1 MSSHDQHLQAQ
12 ASSSSSSAG
21 LPAAQTLNF
30 ETYLRNFESL
40 KNANDTANLTKLLI
54 ELRDHLESAS
64 LPECFDFASTMLKP
78 LLEFLNDGV
87 KPKFRKDDKDHL
99 LRQVIIEIIQ
109 KLPHTELYEERNGRR
124 EELTLLMNSL
134 FKVLKTDN
142 ELNGVV
148 AIRLIIDIHKSFKT
162 SLPTI
167 FQPLVDIFLQ
177 FYANFEKTIE
187 KYLGR
192 KPKRN
197 NLSTGDAIITEP
209 SDQVYDTK
217 DYLIPCIESCK
228 FMLELPIFI
237 IFFFRS
243 SPLKD
248 TINFTTLFE
257 KVHDIF
263 NYDISVSDD
272 VMASAVGKE
281 RVEDFMLLRVKTISF
296 LIYTSKYV
304 DKKNDNVYVKD
315 IPRFVIKCLKECPD
329 ECITPRKEML
339 LIMRHIV
346 EVPLTQND
354 HLSGICSHFMP
365 YMNDMMN
372 DSVLIGK
379 SRSASETVRSSAYST
394 VLEILNFNQNKIDFT
409 PTQMSSCTTFCTKL
423 LYDTSLGLG
432 IHALAVGLLVSL
444 SQTIYKNIAAQI
456 QLQQQ
461 TSENGST
468 TEPVSTNISEL
479 VNLPHI
485 IKFKEILLSIIRAFV
500 QKVKYLSKL
509 IKKISKKK
517 PVSTEKENANDNA
530 MILPFSPYKFNEN
543 FSNDITYCCTMFKHL
558 IFGLKTI
565 VLVFTSVPRD
575 ERSKFPELPLLNKLF
590 RYGLDCFDIYNL
602 VSEDQVNVESI
613 SKQKVAEEEK
623 DIFNNYSSL
632 YTSLSAPLF
641 TEVFKTQFE
650 YLYKKLLD
658 GRPMTFIHIP
668 ANILSS
674 NPNIASVFSEI
685 LLKFLLKRMDKIA
698 KDRKESQYMHNLF
711 KLVFGSTVTF
721 PKNETVLK
729 NHMTSIVTSCFTFAN
744 KFKECMDYYL
754 ILRSLFNSILSAKF
768 DLLCKEFAQL
778 LPTVLEKL
786 SDLVNNAHDK
796 ETRNLFVELCLT
808 VPSKLHVLC
817 PYLYLLI
824 KPILYALQP
833 GSSEKATTAALRNLD
848 LWVTSLRNESLEAIL
863 KPVIPDLLKALFTHL
878 KPQHHANGATAM
890 RLLAKLGG
898 THRQYMSELT
908 SVHTKEYANSLFFNI
923 NLKGNNNMIEQYDE
937 STMIP
942 ADDLVDLS
950 VDICLDRDNDIQTK
964 KSAFEFLKTCIL
976 SMISTTEEH
985 LGVQDD
991 FKFTTKHVP
1000 IKKYFHISASSPK
1013 IDNFYQDEVNIEEC
1027 KTTTRYEGEIAM
1039 FNKVLK
1045 SIFLFMSY
1053 AVKENLTDCIEF
1065 TKNLIRHFALTA
1077 IFNSYNYEEPSK
1089 FRINHDWFYEVLLDV
1104 YEEDCTETSPNV
1116 NVGDFILGLFTDYV
1130 YEICNDDP
1138 DLVIQFGI
1146 WERLQSRFTKF
1157 LYQPEW
1163 YKKCVGARGVLFLC
1177 ENITPIWLV
1186 HYESDM
1192 LKGLFFSLKNQPVH
1206 MTPHTTQITIMAA
1219 ESLVRAC
1226 YNTPLLDFSLLFSN
1240 NFYEKVEYIQ
1250 SAPSSTLAEGE
1261 HVVHAEKMGK
1271 DLVFKKR
1278 SLLALICSELS
1289 TPSSQIRK
1297 IAQSLLRLCS
1307 DMMNIPLSSIIDRFR
1322 PDATQS
1328 QKEQKDDGT
1337 GKKDIS
1343 IITTSLEYSVLQL
1356 STRDNNVPGQYIS
1369 SQFTKALNLL
1379 RNDELYSK
1387 DTKDQKKLLN
1397 AKLVALKLL
1406 REAIVSKE
1414 LRYNDK
1420 DTNKEQ
1426 LKIMIETICKFLV
1439 ATNKDVVTIAKTAL
1453 LTYISQF
1460 RPPKDSLQQALRQLS
1475 TNLSKYTQL
1484 TLTFLQ
1490 NAAFFLKVNSQIQT
1504 QLSKVASTLLEH
1516 LKKWADKQQI
1526 KHIANQKEK
1535 PIIAAEI
1542 VALFSIIPDTSEQL
1556 PALVKL
1562 VILLE
1567 SVWSDEIKN
1576 SNPFIAPLA
1585 KYLNIYPEQAIKF
1598 LFETSGE
1605 QVCYALST
1613 KRTLNFILE
1622 VLKSRKAT
1630 DLRAYLFTHPNVI
1643 VTLLSS
1649 VNSIE
1654 FTETQAFASDP
1665 NNILILIGN
1674 ILKLNPNVFITH
1686 REIFDQVLRIW
1697 SLYIQQLNQN
1707 PNAMDLSSDTT
1718 VSKGQ
1723 YLTDTQRIRFTK
1735 KLLKLMIAY
1744 CNNNEN
1750 EVDTLFNI
1758 VKVFGCGIVMD
1769 LNFVMEFFEIQV
1781 GCEYNLKRQEAIL
1794 TKFLEEFK
1802 KEGTFQM
1809 KSDILKH
1816 VAIPIVRGIAKREKL
1831 STDLLRRF
1839 IDEKVLFSPTFAH
1852 FTEKEKYSINTDL
1865 LQLLTLFVRYLP
1877 STQLD
1882 VLKKEKNIF
1891 KFCYDNCCKDDITAA
1906 QCAFVLFAH
1915 LMSKLDLP
1923 PKLIQPVY
1931 IAFLKDC
1938 KKDSKS
1944 LVLPA
1949 LDMVMQP
1956 VKKAEL
1962 ASEPKGKFPQW
1973 IRSTKQTL
1981 LEDVP
1986 STHQLANIWTIFI
1999 RHADSFYDSRECFVY
2014 KMINALSKIGYSSIN
2029 LENKKLYIQLA
2040 DVIISWEERA
2050 ARKKPYDEQE
2060 DDNEKKRKVDQTDLS
2075 DDGGSKK
2082 RKVDEETSLSV
2093 SAASSPIHEFTLKPQ
2108 SRGIVLN
2115 FLIRMCIF
2123 VSQTRAEKPQ
2133 ALYKECIQILKRA
2146 LHLWKDEPVSLAQA
2160 EKFFPNSEESSPTIG
2175 SFTLSCILELM
2186 NLLVEMNRDTIQ
2198 LNAQFAKRL
2207 IPFLTTP
2214 YVDVNR
2220 NVCLFFKT
2228 LFKHFDPLKS
2238 NDNDVKEFYE
2248 TIWNSVKETI
2258 GKYASKDLPQPAG
2271 NQTIDPCQHL
2281 VYGSFGHVLLLHLL
2295 CEHYSS
2301 DEIKQQYS
2309 RPVYSLLAKALKY
2322 SMNMTQESSW
2332 RDIYLGYIELCLSF
2346 LADGVH
2352 LDSIFKHYSQTVGII
2367 IEKVDSFSY
2376 NILHLVV
2383 DIVLN
2388 WLRTN
2393 PSSEMQ
2399 RSYTLQLDDGLQT
2412 MTLSRPYKVQSYLQK
2427 ASLLAKLGSLSEQ
2440 SQSSETVKNLGVENF
2455 NQFKREYFNVVAE
2468 LYQQM
2473 DEISEVT
2480 YAKKIESC
2488 FMAGLKIESKE
2499 LRDIKS
2505 RYISILNQ
2513 KIEKTVLK
2521 RLQFVIDH
2529 QKWEPLSDRFW
2540 IKYALELLLEC
2551 IEQEEK
2557 LTCHPKMAKFPP
2569 ISTQPVMTSSAK
2581 GDSIAVS
2588 SSTALEKLR
2597 RVFES
2602 HESFLQSISSIK
2614 ISNFIAPLKTL
2625 IRSNTNM
2632 VLKTWGEF
2640 FALAWNCLGND
2651 DKPLLQIQMQKLVS
2665 IDYHSKQY
2673 TKYPNVIQALL
2684 LGVNNAVLN
2693 TKRDL
2698 STFNYLSIHPE
2709 TLKFLGKSFNA
2720 WSLTLPL
2727 LEEELRALFNTG
2739 SFDEKTE
2746 KVCHSLTELY
2756 RVLKEDD
2763 ILCGIFRCCD
2773 ITDHTKLV
2781 LSLEQRNNWCEAQ
2794 EALKDLI
2801 NAFHKGNIK
2810 KKVSHTELQL
2820 WEDHW
2825 IICSKKL
2832 QQWDELTKFSQ
2843 SAPGTHGYFNL
2854 ECLWKNGQWTQM
2866 KELFQK
2872 NQSLENQLMK
2882 FYHISYLIM
2891 QDKEAEAGDV
2901 FAISQQLALQRWC
2914 ALPSFVCGNHTSMLQ
2929 CFQQLYELNESASL
2943 LNDTKKP
2950 LSTHELKG
2958 FLTTWRDRLPNKYE
2972 DISVWNDIFTWRCHL
2987 LKKAIERFDQKDEF
3001 SHHRALLLN
3010 ETIWSLHKFAKIARK
3025 QNFIEPALKMLAETG
3040 KLLPTLTSETSEVFV
3055 RIIEVIKSLMKD
3067 RRYNDVLDYIESD
3080 TIANTKIKTIQKMEI
3095 LRLRGEVFST
3105 CGRYDESYQTFA
3117 QSISYFPQ
3125 EQKFISSVTSTP
3137 AWGKSFFQWA
3147 LVLDKLF
3154 VEKWNSST
3162 RHQRQKQNSTKHPT
3176 QSMTALEFAENCVA
3190 AYLLAIRYS
3199 GGATN
3204 HQTIQAS
3211 GATVRQYIGR
3221 VLWLLSYDEPASSDK
3236 TKGGSNVDYPLH
3248 RVAEKCINDIP
3259 AWMWIPWQQQ
3269 LFTML
3274 HRRECE
3280 ASIAKQLLKAV
3291 LYNFPQ
3297 AAFHTFRSF
3306 VHDLRELLSGI
3317 AKKNQSTTTGT
3328 GSTNPSGTSESN
3340 TNTAAPLRGS
3350 SANIHVSIINKS
3362 GAISTSS
3369 DSNIP
3374 TGPNS
3379 VYLETFTKIRKKL
3392 DEIMHDGNKVL
3403 FSDLESMFKELTK
3416 YKSESEEEL
3425 TKSLELMLDK
3435 AYTFNIYENS
3445 DSMVDEENEDELH
3458 HIPKELTDHAKRI
3471 ADTYFADPPTQS
3483 SNPQQH
3489 QPVPKPQFILDCQS
3503 NVIADILP
3511 RKERREMAKSLKYV
3525 EKTMDAVGPRS
3536 LLDLT
3541 KNLKHWI
3548 CYFRR
3553 KINLLPTE
3561 IGIEN
3566 QKAKLLEH
3574 RTNLELEIPGQ
3585 YELTSDREPF
3595 SERHEKILCLLPSVS
3610 MKGRKNKENERVIAL
3625 RSVSGKVFKFFI
3637 QSTSNS
3643 EPLTLKTEEK
3653 VSSLIRHINRL
3664 LDKDRTARSHNN
3676 IHMEYPIT
3684 ITTNQ
3689 RIRLVRK
3696 DYDFISLEDIFYDY
3710 CESIGKSI
3718 DTPLIKYWKEMDKAC
3733 KTHINDFENKLNVYQ
3748 TFVEQSDKI
3757 PDDILLNYIRS
3768 TCPSWSEF
3776 YSIRKTFGVQ
3786 SGVYN
3791 IFSHLLHTK
3800 DRHPYKILI
3809 SKNSGHMMQFDFR
3822 PNMNKASGIIQ
3833 RDDPTPFRFTRNIS
3847 QFLSQ
3852 FGVEGYLLNTMSAI
3866 AYSLSENK
3874 DLFET
3879 LMQLFIRDELISY
3892 HNFNVDLLNNESSTP
3907 IGENRFLFNDEL
3919 MRSCVQ
3925 QNVDQVLE
3933 MVLELA
3939 PTIPTHLSCSP
3950 PQTLPV
3956 KKKTKKDA
3964 TTSESSTSEVSTPS
3978 SITTPSTPSMAS
3990 SSNTATTSVVATP
4003 SPFANATSLL
4013 DLPPLN
4019 YKVYELIQQASSAE
4033 KLCMKDPIYYP
4044 WF

>member
-1 MSSHDQHLQAQ
+1 
-12 ASSSSSSAG
+12 
-21 LPAAQTLNF
+21 
-30 ETYLRNFESL
+30 
-40 KNANDTANLTKLLI
+40 
-54 ELRDHLESAS
+54 
-64 LPECFDFASTMLKP
+64 
-78 LLEFLNDGV
+78 
-87 KPKFRKDDKDHL
+87 
-99 LRQVIIEIIQ
+99 
-109 KLPHTELYEERNGRR
+109 
-124 EELTLLMNSL
+124 MNSL
-134 FKVLKTDN
+134 IKVLKTDN

-148 AIRLIIDIHKSFKT
+148 AIRLIIDIYKSFKT

-167 FQPLVDIFLQ
+167 VQPVVDIFLQ

-209 SDQVYDTK
+209 SDQAYDTR

-228 FMLELPIFI
+228 FMIELPIFI
-237 IFFFRS
+237 IYFFRS

-248 TINFTTLFE
+248 TTSFTTLFE

-263 NYDISVSDD
+263 NYDIAVSDD
-272 VMASAVGKE
+272 IMASPIGKE

-296 LIYTSKYV
+296 LVYTSKYV
-304 DKKNDNVYVKD
+304 DKKNDNGYVKD

-329 ECITPRKEML
+329 ECITPRKEMF

-346 EVPLTQND
+346 NEIPLAQNE
-354 HLSGICSHFMP
+354 LSGICSHFMP
-365 YMNDMMN
+365 YMNDLTN

-379 SRSASETVRSSAYST
+379 SRSAYETVRSSAYST

-409 PTQMSSCTTFCTKL
+409 PTQMSSCITFCTKL
-423 LYDTSLGLG
+423 LCDTSLGLG

-456 QLQQQ
+456 QQQQ
-461 TSENGST
+461 QPSSSENGST
-468 TEPVSTNISEL
+468 TEPPPPPPPNNNTTTTTNTTNISEL
-479 VNLPHI
+479 VNMPHI
-485 IKFKEILLSIIRAFV
+485 IRFKEILLSIIRAFV

-509 IKKISKKK
+509 IKKISNSKKK
-517 PVSTEKENANDNA
+517 PISTENANDNS

-543 FSNDITYCCTMFKHL
+543 FMNDITYCCTMFKHL

-602 VSEDQVNVESI
+602 VSEDTSNVESI
-613 SKQKVAEEEK
+613 TKQKIVEEEK

-641 TEVFKTQFE
+641 TEIFKTQFE

-668 ANILSS
+668 ANVLSS

-698 KDRKESQYMHNLF
+698 KDRKEAQYMHNLF

-721 PKNETVLK
+721 PKNESVLK
-729 NHMTSIVTSCFTFAN
+729 NHMTSIVTSCFTYAS

-786 SDLVNNAHDK
+786 SDLVNNAHDR

-817 PYLYLLI
+817 PYLHLLI

-833 GSSEKATTAALRNLD
+833 GASEKATTAALRNLD

-908 SVHTKEYANSLFFNI
+908 SVNTKEHSNSLFFNI
-923 NLKGNNNMIEQYDE
+923 NFKGNNNMIFTQDDDDE
-937 STMIP
+937 SNMLP

-950 VDICLDRDNDIQTK
+950 IDMCLDRDNDIQTK
-964 KSAFEFLKTCIL
+964 KSAFDFLKTCIL
-976 SMISTTEEH
+976 SMISTTEEK
-985 LGVQDD
+985 LAVPDD

-1013 IDNFYQDEVNIEEC
+1013 IDNYYHDEVNVQEC
-1027 KTTTRYEGEIAM
+1027 KTTMRYEGEIAM

-1045 SIFLFMSY
+1045 SIFLFLSY
-1053 AVKENLTDCIEF
+1053 AVKENLTECIEF
-1065 TKNLIRHFALTA
+1065 TKNLIRHFAITA

-1104 YEEDCTETSPNV
+1104 YEEDCTEASPNV

-1130 YEICNDDP
+1130 YEICNDEP

-1146 WERLQSRFTKF
+1146 WERLQSRFTKS

-1163 YKKCVGARGVLFLC
+1163 YKKCVGARGILFLC
-1177 ENITPIWLV
+1177 ESITPVWLV

-1192 LKGLFFSLKNQPVH
+1192 LKGLFFSLKNPPIH
-1206 MTPHTTQITIMAA
+1206 MIPHTNQITIMAA
-1219 ESLVRAC
+1219 ETLIRSC
-1226 YNTPLLDFSLLFSN
+1226 YHTPLLDFTLLFSN
-1240 NFYEKVEYIQ
+1240 NISEKIEYIQ
-1250 SAPSSTLAEGE
+1250 AAQVPSTLAEGE
-1261 HVVHAEKMGK
+1261 YMVHAEKMGK

-1278 SLLALICSELS
+1278 SLLSLICSELS
-1289 TPSSQIRK
+1289 SPLNHIRK
-1297 IAQSLLRLCS
+1297 IAQSLLRLSS
-1307 DMMNIPLSSIIDRFR
+1307 DLMNIPLSSIIDRFR
-1322 PDATQS
+1322 PDASQS
-1328 QKEQKDDGT
+1328 QKDQKDDGS
-1337 GKKDIS
+1337 GKKDIGLV
-1343 IITTSLEYSVLQL
+1343 TTSLEYSVLQL

-1387 DTKDQKKLLN
+1387 DTKDQKKLLA

-1420 DTNKEQ
+1420 DSNKDQ

-1439 ATNKDVVTIAKTAL
+1439 ANNKDVVTIAKTAL
-1453 LTYISQF
+1453 LTYMSQF
-1460 RPPKDSLQQALRQLS
+1460 KPPKDSLQQALRQLS
-1475 TNLSKYTQL
+1475 TNLVKYTQL
-1484 TLTFLQ
+1484 TLPFVH
-1490 NAAFFLKVNSQIQT
+1490 NAAFFLKVNSNIQI
-1504 QLSKVASTLLEH
+1504 QLSKAASTLLEH

-1526 KHIANQKEK
+1526 KHISNQKEK
-1535 PIIAAEI
+1535 PVVAAEI
-1542 VALFSIIPDTSEQL
+1542 VVLFSIIPDTSDHL

-1562 VILLE
+1562 VLLLE
-1567 SVWSDEIKN
+1567 SVWADEIK
-1576 SNPFIAPLA
+1576 SLNPFVAPLA
-1585 KYLNIYPEQAIKF
+1585 KYLNIYPEQAIRF

-1605 QVCYALST
+1605 QFCYALST
-1613 KRTLNFILE
+1613 KRTLKVIIE
-1622 VLKSRKAT
+1622 VLNSRKAT
-1630 DLRAYLFTHPNVI
+1630 NLRAYLFAHPNVI
-1643 VTLLSS
+1643 ANLLSS
-1649 VNSIE
+1649 VNHVE
-1654 FTETQAFASDP
+1654 FTENQSFASDP
-1665 NNILILIGN
+1665 NNVLILVGN
-1674 ILKLNPNVFITH
+1674 IFKLNPTLFAAH

-1697 SLYIQQLNQN
+1697 TLYLQQLAQN

-1718 VSKGQ
+1718 TTSKGQ
-1723 YLTDTQRIRFTK
+1723 YITETQRIRFTK
-1735 KLLKLMIAY
+1735 KLLKLMISY

-1750 EVDTLFNI
+1750 EVDTLFNM
-1758 VKVFGCGIVMD
+1758 VKVFSCGLVMD
-1769 LNFVMEFFEIQV
+1769 LSFVMEFFELQV
-1781 GCEYNLKRQEAIL
+1781 GGEYNLKRQEAIL
-1794 TKFLEEFK
+1794 NKFLEEFK
-1802 KEGTFQM
+1802 KEGSFQM
-1809 KSDILKH
+1809 KSDIIKH
-1816 VAIPIVRGIAKREKL
+1816 IAIPIVRGIAKKEKL
-1831 STDLLRRF
+1831 NTDLLRRF
-1839 IDEKVLFSPTFAH
+1839 IDEKVLFSSTFAH

-1865 LQLLTLFVRYLP
+1865 LQLLTLFVRFLP

-1962 ASEPKGKFPQW
+1962 ANEPKKFPQW

-1981 LEDVP
+1981 LDDMP

-2050 ARKKPYDEQE
+2050 AKKRLYGEE
-2060 DDNEKKRKVDQTDLS
+2060 DDNEKKRKVEQTDLS
-2075 DDGGSKK
+2075 SDDSGVKK
-2082 RKVDEETSLSV
+2082 RKVDEETSLSL
-2093 SAASSPIHEFTLKPQ
+2093 SPIASSSTHEFTLKPQ

-2123 VSQTRAEKPQ
+2123 VSQTRSEKPQ
-2133 ALYKECIQILKRA
+2133 ALYKECIQILKRS
-2146 LHLWKDEPVSLAQA
+2146 LQLWKDEPVSLTQA
-2160 EKFFPNSEESSPTIG
+2160 EKFFPNSEESAPTIG

-2220 NVCLFFKT
+2220 NVCIFFKT

-2238 NDNDVKEFYE
+2238 NDKDVKEFYE

-2258 GKYASKDLPQPAG
+2258 TKYAAKDLPQPAG
-2271 NQTIDPCQHL
+2271 NPLIDISQHL
-2281 VYGSFGHVLLLHLL
+2281 VYGSFGHLLLLHVL
-2295 CEHYSS
+2295 CEHYRN
-2301 DEIKQQYS
+2301 DEIKQNYS
-2309 RPVYSLLAKALKY
+2309 KPVCSMLGKALKNVPPA
-2322 SMNMTQESSW
+2322 SQESSW
-2332 RDIYLGYIELCLSF
+2332 REVCLGYIELCLSF
-2346 LADGVH
+2346 LADGVNH
-2352 LDSIFKHYSQTVGII
+2352 EAVFKHYGSSIYQI
-2367 IEKVDSFSY
+2367 IEKAETYSY
-2376 NILHLVV
+2376 NILHLVM

-2393 PSSEMQ
+2393 PSSELQ

-2412 MTLSRPYKVQSYLQK
+2412 TTLSKRYKIQDLQK
-2427 ASLLAKLGSLSEQ
+2427 ANLLARLGYLSEQ
-2440 SQSSETVKNLGVENF
+2440 SQSSELVKNLGIENF
-2455 NQFKREYFNVVAE
+2455 NQFRREYFNVVAE
-2468 LYQQM
+2468 LYQQI
-2473 DEISEVT
+2473 DEISEIS

-2488 FMAGLKIESKE
+2488 FMAGLKIESKD
-2499 LRDIKS
+2499 LRDIKL
-2505 RYISILNQ
+2505 RFISILNQ
-2513 KIEKTVLK
+2513 RIEKTVQK

-2540 IKYALELLLEC
+2540 IKHALELLLES

-2569 ISTQPVMTSSAK
+2569 ISTKPVMTSAR
-2581 GDSIAVS
+2581 GESIHVT
-2588 SSTALEKLR
+2588 STAALEKLR
-2597 RVFES
+2597 KIFED
-2602 HESFLQSISSIK
+2602 HEPFLQSISSIK
-2614 ISNFIAPLKTL
+2614 TCNIITSLKTL
-2625 IRSNTNM
+2625 IRSNTTM
-2632 VLKTWGEF
+2632 VLKTWGQF
-2640 FALAWNCLGND
+2640 FALAWNSLSND
-2651 DKPLLQIQMQKLVS
+2651 EKPLLQIQMQKLVS

-2684 LGVNNAVLN
+2684 LGINNAVLN
-2693 TKRDL
+2693 KKRDL

-2727 LEEELRALFNTG
+2727 LEEELRFLFTTG

-2794 EALKDLI
+2794 EALKELI

-2854 ECLWKNGQWTQM
+2854 ECLWKNGQWAQM

-2891 QDKEAEAGDV
+2891 QDKESDAGDV

-2914 ALPSFVCGNHTSMLQ
+2914 ALPSFICGNHTSMLQ

-2943 LNDTKKP
+2943 LNDTKRP
-2950 LSTHELKG
+2950 LTTHELKG

-2972 DISVWNDIFTWRCHL
+2972 DITVWNDIFTWRCHL
-2987 LKKAIERFDQKDEF
+2987 LKKAIERFDQKEEY

-3154 VEKWNSST
+3154 VEKWNSPT

-3221 VLWLLSYDEPASSDK
+3221 VLWLLSYDEPASNDK

-3259 AWMWIPWQQQ
+3259 AWMWIPWHQQ

-3317 AKKNQSTTTGT
+3317 SKKCQPTATSTA
-3328 GSTNPSGTSESN
+3328 GSTNPSSSESN
-3340 TNTAAPLRGS
+3340 PNTAAPLRGS

-3362 GAISTSS
+3362 GTSS
-3369 DSNIP
+3369 GDSNIP
-3374 TGPNS
+3374 AGPNA
-3379 VYLETFTKIRKKL
+3379 VYLETFTKIRRKL
-3392 DEIMHDGNKVL
+3392 DDIMHDGNKVL

-3435 AYTFNIYENS
+3435 AYTFNIYENA
-3445 DSMVDEENEDELH
+3445 DTMVDEDSQEDDLH
-3458 HIPKELTDHAKRI
+3458 FIPKELTDYAKRI
-3471 ADTYFADPPTQS
+3471 ADTYFADPPAQS
-3483 SNPQQH
+3483 TNP

-3503 NVIADILP
+3503 NVITDILP
-3511 RKERREMAKSLKYV
+3511 RKERRDMAKSLKYV
-3525 EKTMDAVGPRS
+3525 EKTLDAVGPRN
-3536 LLDLT
+3536 LLELT

-3566 QKAKLLEH
+3566 QKPKLLEH
-3574 RTNLELEIPGQ
+3574 KTNVELEVPGQ

-3625 RSVSGKVFKFFI
+3625 RSVSGKVFRFFI
-3637 QSTSNS
+3637 QSTSNA

-3676 IHMEYPIT
+3676 IHIEYPIT
-3684 ITTNQ
+3684 VTTNQ

-3696 DYDFISLEDIFYDY
+3696 DYELISLEDIFYDY

-3733 KTHINDFENKLNVYQ
+3733 KTHINEFENKLNVYQ

-3768 TCPSWSEF
+3768 ICPSWSEF

-3809 SKNSGHMMQFDFR
+3809 SKNSGHLMQFDYR
-3822 PNMNKASGIIQ
+3822 PNMHKSSGIIQ

-3852 FGVEGYLLNTMSAI
+3852 FGVEGYLLNTMSAV
-3866 AYSLSENK
+3866 ACSLSENK

-3892 HNFNVDLLNNESSTP
+3892 HNFNVDLLSNESSTP
-3907 IGENRFLFNDEL
+3907 TGENRFLFNDEL

-3925 QNVDQVLE
+3925 QNVDHILE
-3933 MVLELA
+3933 MVRELA
-3939 PTIPTHLSCSP
+3939 PAIPTHLSCNP

-3956 KKKTKKDA
+3956 KKKSKKDTA
-3964 TTSESSTSEVSTPS
+3964 TSESATSEVSTPS
-3978 SITTPSTPSMAS
+3978 SITTPSTPSMS
-3990 SSNTATTSVVATP
+3990 SSATTTTATSSMTVT
-4003 SPFANATSLL
+4003 PFANATSLL